1 MKKIGRPRKAQ
12 RKENISV
19 NLPKHIVDQ
28 VNDALSWQSSRSKW
42 IQGAIETKLN
52 DYGQLDNVEIEDLIR
67 QLFQLLPA
75 DSLDCTIRQLY
86 LNGPSN

>member
-28 VNDALSWQSSRSKW
+28 VNDVLSWKSSRSNW

-52 DYGQLDNVEIEDLIR
+52 DLGQLDNVEIEDIIQHLHQR
-67 QLFQLLPA
+67 LPSA
-75 DSLDCTIRQLY
+75 SLDCTLRYLY
-86 LNGPSN
+86 LNGPLE